1 MNIAL
6 KIAVCE
12 NIGMAAKEADNQ
24 IAEAVAVGTGRGI
37 TLKELAE
44 AVGLSPGTLSVVL
57 NNTSRAKTIPTET
70 RERIFKAARD
80 HNYRPNYFAR
90 SLRANRSFTIGVI
103 AAELSD
109 GYCAMIL
116 NGIEAAS
123 IEQGYFYLNTSHLH
137 REDLL
142 RHNSQML
149 LQRHVEGIITIDT
162 PIRFHCDL
170 PIVSIAGHEEVAGVT
185 NIVLNH
191 QLAADLGIGHLFS
204 LGHRDIA
211 VIKGQDFS
219 SDSQIRWE
227 TIAHAANDRGI
238 AIDGNLVA
246 TLEGVN
252 PSPEV
257 GYVATKKLL
266 ASRKKFTAIFAFND
280 ISAIGAIRALEEA
293 GFHVP
298 DDISVMGFDDIYI
311 APYYHP
317 SLTTIRQPL
326 FEMGKLSAQTLLAN
340 LSRLENKEEIPK
352 VEMVEPELIVRNS
365 TGTVK
370 KPV

>member
-1 MNIAL
+1 
-6 KIAVCE
+6 
-12 NIGMAAKEADNQ
+12 MATKKADNR
-24 IAEAVAVGTGRGI
+24 ISDAAAPGPGRGI
-37 TLKELAE
+37 TLKELAN
-44 AVGLSPGTLSVVL
+44 AIGLSPGTLSVVL
-57 NNTSRAKTIPTET
+57 NNTSRASTIPNET
-70 RERIFKAARD
+70 KVRIFKAAKEY
-80 HNYRPNYFAR
+80 NYRPNYFAR

-123 IEQGYFYLNTSHLH
+123 VENGYFYLNTSHLH

-142 RHNSQML
+142 QHNSQML

-162 PIRFHCDL
+162 PISFECNL

-185 NIVLNH
+185 NIILNH
-191 QLAADLGIGHLFS
+191 QLAADLGIDHLYS

-227 TIAHAANDRGI
+227 TIAQAAFARGI
-238 AIDGNLVA
+238 TIHEKLVTA
-246 TLEGVN
+246 LEGIN

-266 ASRKKFTAIFAFND
+266 TTKMKFTAIFAFND

-293 GFHVP
+293 GLHVP
-298 DDISVMGFDDIYI
+298 GDVSVIGFDDIYI
-311 APYYHP
+311 APYYQP

-326 FEMGKLSAQTLLAN
+326 FEMGKLSAQTLLKN

-352 VEMVEPELIVRNS
+352 IQMVEPKLIVRNS
-365 TGTVK
+365 TARAK
-370 KPV
+370 RQD